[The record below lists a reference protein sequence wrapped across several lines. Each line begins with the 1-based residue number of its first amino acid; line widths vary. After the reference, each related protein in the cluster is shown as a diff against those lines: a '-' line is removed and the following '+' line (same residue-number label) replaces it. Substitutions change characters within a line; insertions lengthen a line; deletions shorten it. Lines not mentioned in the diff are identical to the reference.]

1 MDPRYFYIFLA
12 FSIGVLIHSVIIEF
26 SHKKKLFLDA
36 QLKIQRVHK
45 VPTPRIGGLGI
56 FLACLF
62 MIFNQEL
69 GQLLIISTIP
79 VFIAGFVEDFTES
92 ASPIQRLLIMSLGTV
107 FLFALLSWKEYF
119 EFMPLRYQIPLFF
132 ILFLFVNGVINGVNF
147 IDGSNGLAAGSSLI
161 TTLGIAL
168 LAYIVKD
175 YTVLYLA
182 AILAGSILA
191 FLIFN
196 FPIAKIF
203 LGDSGSYSLG
213 FFLSALSLAL
223 LLRNYAYLHWML
235 IPVLLIYPLI
245 EVSFSVMRKAFFD
258 RISPFDSDRNHFHQL
273 VFRNIK
279 NSKVYFPALTIL
291 PFQALAIVF
300 SMFFL
305 KNFLALFTICLLFS
319 TLYVYVYIY
328 KRRKVYAF
336 YKEMKRENELNE
348 KGS

>member
-1 MDPRYFYIFLA
+1 MDPRYFYMFLA
-12 FSIGVLIHSVIIEF
+12 FSIGVLIHTVIIEF

-92 ASPIQRLLIMSLGTV
+92 ASPIQRLLIMSLGTI
-107 FLFALLSWKEYF
+107 FLFALLSWKGYF
-119 EFMPLRYQIPLFF
+119 EFIPLRYLVPLLFF
-132 ILFLFVNGVINGVNF
+132 LFLFINGAINGVNF

-161 TTLGIAL
+161 TTMGIAL

-175 YTVLYLA
+175 FTVLYLA
-182 AILAGSILA
+182 AILAVSIFA

-196 FPIAKIF
+196 FPVAKIF

-213 FFLSALSLAL
+213 FYISSLTIL
-223 LLRNYAYLHWML
+223 LVFRNHDYIDWMF
-235 IPVLLIYPLI
+235 IPVLLMYPI
-245 EVSFSVMRKAFFD
+245 VEVGFSIFRKVFID
-258 RISPFDSDRNHFHQL
+258 KLSPVVSDRNHLHQL
-273 VFRNIK
+273 IFRNVKYPKPYIP
-279 NSKVYFPALTIL
+279 VMTIL
-291 PFQALAIVF
+291 PFQVLFLLLAIIFRGYTVI
-300 SMFFL
+300 
-305 KNFLALFTICLLFS
+305 LFAIFVLFVV
-319 TLYVYVYIY
+319 LYVTMYTRERKIMY
-328 KRRKVYAF
+328 RR
-336 YKEMKRENELNE
+336 YKEMRSKL
-348 KGS
+348 KS

>member
-1 MDPRYFYIFLA
+1 MDPRYFYMFLA
-12 FSIGVLIHSVIIEF
+12 FSIGVLIHTVIIEF

-107 FLFALLSWKEYF
+107 FLFALLSWKGYF
-119 EFMPLRYQIPLFF
+119 EFIPLRYLVPLFF
-132 ILFLFVNGVINGVNF
+132 ILFLFINGAINGVNF

-161 TTLGIAL
+161 TTMGIAL
-168 LAYIVKD
+168 FAYIVKD
-175 YTVLYLA
+175 FTVLYLA
-182 AILAGSILA
+182 AILAVSILA

-196 FPIAKIF
+196 FPVAKIF

-213 FFLSALSLAL
+213 FFLSALSLIL
-223 LLRNYAYLHWML
+223 LLRNYKYLHWML

-245 EVSFSVMRKAFFD
+245 EVGFSILRKAFFD
-258 RISPFDSDRNHFHQL
+258 KISPFSSDRNHFHQL
-273 VFRNIK
+273 VFRDLK
-279 NSKVYFPALTIL
+279 NSKVYYPALSIL
-291 PFQALAIVF
+291 PFQALAILLSV
-300 SMFFL
+300 FFL
-305 KNFLALFTICLLFS
+305 NNYIVLFGICIMFS
-319 TLYVYVYIY
+319 ALYVYVYIY
-328 KRRKVYAF
+328 KRRKVYTF
-336 YKEMKRENELNE
+336 YKEMKREKEID
-348 KGS
+348 